1 MKVELKQIIEQLT
14 ELVGLEDG
22 YKVAALV
29 DTKTNVVEG
38 WYVVKVLEDGRII
51 PIETL
56 NFKTVKEMMECSQN
70 DNHLISS
77 YIKKNK
83 DTKLCQ

>member
-38 WYVVKVLEDGRII
+38 WYVVKVFEDGKII

>member
-29 DTKTNVVEG
+29 DNEIKVVEG
-38 WYVVKVLEDGRII
+38 WYVVKALEDGRII

-56 NFKTVKEMMECSQN
+56 KFKTVKEMMECAQN
-70 DNHLISS
+70 GNHLISS
-77 YIKKNK
+77 YIKKDK

>member
-14 ELVGLEDG
+14 ELVGLEEG
-22 YKVAALV
+22 CKVAALV
-29 DTKTNVVEG
+29 DTKPNVVEG
-38 WYVVKVLEDGRII
+38 WCVVKVLEDGKII

-56 NFKTVKEMMECSQN
+56 NFKTVKEMMECAQN
-70 DNHLISS
+70 ENHLIYS

>member
-14 ELVGLEDG
+14 ELVGLEEG

-70 DNHLISS
+70 ENHLISS

>member
-1 MKVELKQIIEQLT
+1 MGNVRFIFKNYQFT
-14 ELVGLEDG
+14 
-22 YKVAALV
+22 VAALV
-29 DTKTNVVEG
+29 DTKTSVVEG
-38 WYVVKVLEDGRII
+38 WYVVKVLEDGQII

-56 NFKTVKEMMECSQN
+56 MFKTVKKMMECAQN
-70 DNHLISS
+70 SNHLISS

>member
-14 ELVGLEDG
+14 ELVGLEEG

-38 WYVVKVLEDGRII
+38 WYVVKVLEDGKII